1 VTVSETH
8 AHDEG
13 THGHDTGHL
22 DMMDLDNIN
31 GSPSNANLAN
41 TTLGQALRGVEQ
53 WRGSQEPSE
62 QELAEVTSRANQ
74 LLGNSSTSNG
84 QGHSHRSTAGPAANQ
99 PSRVLTKREAEAWE
113 LEKLQIKQ
121 KLELEKEDRRA
132 KEKISERE
140 LHLQSIKAFRELL
153 KDGLT
158 RNQAGSLVFAED
170 WQRIKAQWD
179 DEAE

>member
-1 VTVSETH
+1 MHEDDN
-8 AHDEG
+8 HD
-13 THGHDTGHL
+13 HDVGHL
-22 DMMDLDNIN
+22 DMMDLNTIN
-31 GSPSNANLAN
+31 DSPSDATLAN
-41 TTLGQALRGVEQ
+41 TTLGQALRSVEQ

-74 LLGNSSTSNG
+74 LLGNSSTPNG
-84 QGHSHRSTAGPAANQ
+84 QAHSHRTSNAIPGATTTV
-99 PSRVLTKREAEAWE
+99 RVLTKREAEAWE

-179 DEAE
+179 EEAE